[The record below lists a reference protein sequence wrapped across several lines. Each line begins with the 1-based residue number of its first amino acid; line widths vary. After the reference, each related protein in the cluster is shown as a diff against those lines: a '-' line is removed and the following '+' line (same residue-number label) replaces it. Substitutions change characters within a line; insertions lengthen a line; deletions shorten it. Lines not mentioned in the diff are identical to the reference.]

1 MKKDSEIFL
10 VDSNTFMTPYRFYY
24 AFDLVPAYWD
34 MITPYIKSE
43 QIVLLDMVRDEIGK
57 GKDDLAEWIDSIE
70 SIKVIPHV
78 NGEIIAKYSEV
89 IRYVQTCGLYK
100 ESAVNIWAG
109 NGIADPWLIAAAAA
123 NGYTLVTEEVGSG
136 GLSTKNPN
144 KSAKIP
150 DVAAGIGLETINGYE
165 MMRRL
170 NIRIN

>member
-1 MKKDSEIFL
+1 M
-10 VDSNTFMTPYRFYY
+10 
-24 AFDLVPAYWD
+24 
-34 MITPYIKSE
+34 
-43 QIVLLDMVRDEIGK
+43 
-57 GKDDLAEWIDSIE
+57 
-70 SIKVIPHV
+70 
-78 NGEIIAKYSEV
+78 
-89 IRYVQTCGLYK
+89 QTCGLYK

-123 NGYTLVTEEVGSG
+123 KGYTLVTEEVGSG

>member
-1 MKKDSEIFL
+1 MWAI
-10 VDSNTFMTPYRFYY
+10 
-24 AFDLVPAYWD
+24 
-34 MITPYIKSE
+34 
-43 QIVLLDMVRDEIGK
+43 
-57 GKDDLAEWIDSIE
+57 
-70 SIKVIPHV
+70 
-78 NGEIIAKYSEV
+78 
-89 IRYVQTCGLYK
+89 K

-123 NGYTLVTEEVGSG
+123 MGYTLVTEEVGSG